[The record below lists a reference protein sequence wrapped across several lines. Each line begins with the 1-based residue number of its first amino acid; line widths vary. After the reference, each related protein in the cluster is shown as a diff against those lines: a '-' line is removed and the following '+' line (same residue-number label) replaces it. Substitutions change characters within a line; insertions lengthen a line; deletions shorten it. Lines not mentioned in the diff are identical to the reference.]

1 MGQTIKM
8 NYTSWL
14 TRGMIAPKDGK
25 LTSDNKNYKKYGRT
39 STLYITDAGIRE
51 VRY

>member
-1 MGQTIKM
+1 M

-14 TRGMIAPKDGK
+14 TRGMLAPKDGNS
-25 LTSDNKNYKKYGRT
+25 TSNNRDYKKKYGRT
-39 STLYITDAGIRE
+39 STFYITDAGIRE